1 MNIQRR
7 LFYGSDVPE
16 NEEGGDVSD
25 TGSLAAF
32 SFRDRNKDRDCV
44 QPIEMATFSLVA
56 NSI

>member
-25 TGSLAAF
+25 IGSLAAF
-32 SFRDRNKDRDCV
+32 SFRDRNKDQD
-44 QPIEMATFSLVA
+44 
-56 NSI
+56 